1 MTKADLLKIDG
12 IKDKKATK
20 IYTNIQEA
28 LENTTLPEL
37 MQATNIFGRGLG
49 IKKFTT
55 VLNAYPDILTS
66 SLSNEEKKTNLL
78 ALPGIAE
85 RTADQFIDKY
95 KMFVEWT
102 INAKLETKLNYTSK
116 TENNMTENN
125 MTENMILSNKKY
137 VITGFRDNN
146 LIQKLNS
153 LGAKEMSSV
162 SKSTDFVIV
171 KNEDEST
178 QKAELGRK
186 LGILKTLDDIENMYN
201 L

>member
-1 MTKADLLKIDG
+1 
-12 IKDKKATK
+12 
-20 IYTNIQEA
+20 
-28 LENTTLPEL
+28 

-55 VLNAYPDILTS
+55 VLNAYPDILTYYQMK
-66 SLSNEEKKTNLL
+66 KKTNLL

-116 TENNMTENN
+116 TENNMTEN
-125 MTENMILSNKKY
+125 MILSNKKY

-146 LIQKLNS
+146 S
-153 LGAKEMSSV
+153 Y
-162 SKSTDFVIV
+162 
-171 KNEDEST
+171 KN
-178 QKAELGRK
+178 
-186 LGILKTLDDIENMYN
+186 
-201 L
+201 